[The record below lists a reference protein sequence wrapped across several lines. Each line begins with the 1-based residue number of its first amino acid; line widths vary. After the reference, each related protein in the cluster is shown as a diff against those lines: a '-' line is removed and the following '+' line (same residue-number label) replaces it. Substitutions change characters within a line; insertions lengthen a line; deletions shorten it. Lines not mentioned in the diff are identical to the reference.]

1 MNYINTIKLD
11 DCFTKNNDFALMNG
25 VQALVRLLIEQA
37 KIDKD
42 NDLIT
47 KGYVSGYPGSPLGTL
62 DLELGRAR
70 KHLDENNIIFQPA
83 VNEELAATA
92 AWGTQ
97 MLGLYDRPEIDGVFS
112 MWYGK
117 GPGLDR
123 AMDALR
129 HANMGGVASKGGM
142 VLAVA
147 DDPIGK
153 SSTLAYQSEQ
163 SLISAGIP
171 IFYPANVNEVVPM
184 GLQAFALSRY
194 AGICV
199 ALKITSDTA
208 DSNAVID
215 LSKLRP
221 SFSNLEKPLNVHV
234 NKHDPALD
242 REAALIKRRIP
253 AAKHFIKHQKINQ
266 TIFNPKK
273 KKTRDYCCW

>member
-11 DCFTKNNDFALMNG
+11 DCFTKDNDFALMNG
-25 VQALVRLLIEQA
+25 VQALVRLLIEQS

-42 NDLIT
+42 NGLIT

-70 KHLDENNIIFQPA
+70 KHLNENNIIFQPA

-123 AMDALR
+123 AMDALK
-129 HANMGGVASKGGM
+129 HANMGGVALKGGM

-153 SSTLAYQSEQ
+153 
-163 SLISAGIP
+163 
-171 IFYPANVNEVVPM
+171 
-184 GLQAFALSRY
+184 AL
-194 AGICV
+194 
-199 ALKITSDTA
+199 
-208 DSNAVID
+208 
-215 LSKLRP
+215 
-221 SFSNLEKPLNVHV
+221 H
-234 NKHDPALD
+234 
-242 REAALIKRRIP
+242 
-253 AAKHFIKHQKINQ
+253 
-266 TIFNPKK
+266 
-273 KKTRDYCCW
+273 